1 MENEEKKLQPHMGR
15 KALSTRNRIFLD
27 KLADGVPV
35 VDAYRL
41 AGYTGSNHTAYEL
54 RRQLKQ
60 ELRDVLEAR
69 GFSMEGV
76 ASEIL
81 ALSKMPLNMELYK
94 DGIPLSQKI
103 QILKLFAQT
112 LKDEAPKQSS
122 AVQNVTAF
130 IVSRSP
136 GAGARVNVVDTTA
149 SPTSDVDQPD
159 KGKP

>member
-81 ALSKMPLNMELYK
+81 ALSKMPLNMALYK